1 MAKDIVASVGKYTN
15 NNGEEKYNNVKVG
28 VILEKNGKEFAL
40 IDPTVNIAG
49 VLAKQNM
56 LNHAEGKQIRDS
68 VMCSIFDNSNRQPQ
82 QSQQA
87 APPMQ
92 GGPSDDIPFAPLRKG
107 VMVM

>member
-56 LNHAEGKQIRDS
+56 LNHAEGKQIHDS
-68 VMCSIFDNSNRQPQ
+68 VMCSIFDNSNRQQQPQ
-82 QSQQA
+82 QNQQQPQQNQRA
-87 APPMQ
+87 APAAP
-92 GGPSDDIPFAPLRKG
+92 DDFNDDLPF
-107 VMVM
+107 

>member
-82 QSQQA
+82 QSQQGVNQAQQAA
-87 APPMQ
+87 APAAP
-92 GGPSDDIPFAPLRKG
+92 DDFNDDLPF
-107 VMVM
+107 

>member
-1 MAKDIVASVGKYTN
+1 MAKDLVAMVGKYEKD
-15 NNGEEKYNNVKVG
+15 GETKYKNVKVG
-28 VILEKNGKEFAL
+28 VILEKDGKEFAL
-40 IDPTVNIAG
+40 LDPAVNMAG
-49 VLAKQNM
+49 VLAQQNI
-56 LNHAEGKQIRDS
+56 LNHAEGRQIRDS